1 MGPFLGIYISSKL
14 KKSDGKNMAEREV
27 RLLCGEGTMDEL
39 LKANRKTAVIP
50 DGPYRVGIVKKRGG
64 KHV

>member
-1 MGPFLGIYISSKL
+1 
-14 KKSDGKNMAEREV
+14 MAEREV

>member
-1 MGPFLGIYISSKL
+1 
-14 KKSDGKNMAEREV
+14 MAEREV

-39 LKANRKTAVIP
+39 LKSNRKVAVIP
-50 DGPYRVGIVKKRGG
+50 YGPYGVGIVKKRGG